1 MIQFRNV
8 TKRFPGVT
16 ALQDVSFSIKS
27 GSCHAVV
34 GENGAGKSTLGKI
47 LAGVQK
53 LDEGTISVCGIPVRF
68 ETPRDALQIGI
79 GIVHQELAFC
89 DNLSIAD
96 NLCLGD
102 IPSSATFVRKNTLI
116 EKAEK
121 MMSAIDPDISVHQRL
136 GELSIG
142 RQQMVQIAAAV
153 GSGARV
159 IVFDEPTSSLSH
171 VETERLFEQIELL
184 KLQGVTC
191 VYISHDMDEIFR
203 LCDEVTVLRDGKH
216 AGTNPVNKMDKD
228 RLITMMIGRSLDA
241 YFPSHIE
248 TQTGN
253 EMLRVEHLTSPGK
266 FHDISFSLKRG
277 EIVGLAGLVG
287 AGRTE
292 VARALFGLDSAAT
305 GRIYIEGKQVRIHH
319 PVDAMAAGMGFVPE
333 DRKRYGLVLSMRVQ
347 ENITLPTIGRMAHCG
362 WIRTSAEESLAA
374 EYIEGL
380 QIRTPSPSAPT
391 AGLSGGNQQKLV
403 LARWLAANCSIL
415 IVDEPTRGVDVGAKA
430 EMHALLDRLAVEGS
444 GVILIS
450 SELSEILNLS
460 TRVLVLRN
468 GEIAGELAR
477 QHADQDS
484 VMRLMTGV
492 PSKCG

>member
-1 MIQFRNV
+1 MIQFHNV
-8 TKRFPGVT
+8 TKHYPGVT

-53 LDEGTISVCGIPVRF
+53 LDEGTIFVEGMPVRL
-68 ETPRDALQIGI
+68 ETPFAALQIGI

-89 DNLSIAD
+89 DNLSIAE
-96 NLCLGD
+96 NLCLGK
-102 IPSSATFVRKNTLI
+102 IPSSATFVKQNSLTA
-116 EKAEK
+116 KAEE

-142 RQQMVQIAAAV
+142 RQQMVQIAAAM
-153 GSGARV
+153 GNGARI

-171 VETERLFEQIELL
+171 VEAERLFEQIELL

-216 AGTNPVNKMDKD
+216 TGTHPVENMDKD
-228 RLITMMIGRSLDA
+228 RLISMMIGRSLDA
-241 YFPSHIE
+241 YFPAHIE
-248 TQTGN
+248 APTGH
-253 EMLRVEHLTSPGK
+253 EMLRVENLASPDK
-266 FHDISFSLKRG
+266 FHNISFSLKSG

-292 VARALFGLDSAAT
+292 VARALFGLDPAAT
-305 GRIYIEGKQVRIHH
+305 GRIYIDGKQVHIRH
-319 PVDAMAAGMGFVPE
+319 PVHAMSEGMGFVPE

-347 ENITLPTIGRMAHCG
+347 ENIALPTIQRMSNFG
-362 WIRTSAEESLAA
+362 WIRTAAEESLAVQ
-374 EYIEGL
+374 YIEGL
-380 QIRTPSPSAPT
+380 RIRTPSPAAPT

-403 LARWLAANCSIL
+403 LARWLAANCRIL

-430 EMHALLDRLAVEGS
+430 EMHALLDRLAAEGS
-444 GVILIS
+444 SIILIS

-460 TRVLVLRN
+460 TRILVLRN
-468 GEIAGELAR
+468 GEIAGELSR
-477 QHADQDS
+477 QNADQDS

-492 PSKCG
+492 PSKCE